1 MWSLSYGGNL
11 ICNASLPF
19 EALEDLEYRKLPG
32 TIAWAGDAFMDGIRW
47 QPLSKEWDYAETE
60 SRIRAVLFED
70 DSSGE

>member
-1 MWSLSYGGNL
+1 M